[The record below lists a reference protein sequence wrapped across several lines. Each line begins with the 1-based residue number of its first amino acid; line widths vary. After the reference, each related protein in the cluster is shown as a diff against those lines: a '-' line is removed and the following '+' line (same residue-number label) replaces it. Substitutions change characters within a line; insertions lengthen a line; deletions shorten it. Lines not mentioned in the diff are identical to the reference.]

1 MQYDS
6 MMHLIVPSLLESG
19 LFTEAS
25 AHYARLNSFAR
36 SARLDTSDMIA
47 KTFKFSNYTTGLEM
61 SRFLVRVNNSLHLR
75 VAVSEL
81 PLLEMVTAPALSNPE
96 TACQYLDQICGS
108 VSGAAAVLTGSVSL
122 ALPSHGLLSD
132 TELARLDDNSDYAL
146 LVLADLT
153 AAEEEEQR
161 LQQRRDLEM
170 RIRVAQRLQK
180 VLFHALDGDVGE
192 GEGHLASLRTLVQG
206 GADGPNASQYSR
218 FQQRVSCEHIGSASC
233 SPSFSPTTDAGPGC
247 GDGEGRGEEPGFE
260 AALWMA
266 ILQGLGFAL
275 ACAAVI
281 EASLGKSS
289 HDPKEASPA
298 SPSPAVKAEAEA
310 EAGVL
315 EVVTSKAK
323 DAVEKSGQVLSSLSV
338 LRAALACREQ
348 RNLPLPPPSASA
360 SASSEG
366 KAGGKSMA
374 APVSPMWLRRIAALV
389 RLLAPT
395 VPVLLHAALVS
406 LPCSKRPKAQKSGGF
421 GNGSRKAKG
430 APKQGEGG
438 QAEPQGDEAA
448 MQALTKQIQAVGDAN
463 RTVTEALC
471 KLLGTSLPSCLISP
485 RAKGFLPFLTLPF
498 PFIHS
503 PIQSMFIVT

>member
-6 MMHLIVPSLLESG
+6 MMHLIIPSLLESG
-19 LFTEAS
+19 LFTEAL
-25 AHYARLNSFAR
+25 AHYSRLNSFAR

-75 VAVSEL
+75 AAVSEF
-81 PLLEMVTAPALSNPE
+81 PLLEMVTVPALSNPE
-96 TACQYLDQICGS
+96 AACQYLDQICGS
-108 VSGAAAVLTGSVSL
+108 VSGAGAVLTGSAPL
-122 ALPSHGLLSD
+122 ALPSHALLSD
-132 TELARLDDNSDYAL
+132 AELAGLDDNSDYAL

-170 RIRVAQRLQK
+170 RIRVAQRLLRL
-180 VLFHALDGDVGE
+180 LFHALDGDVGE
-192 GEGHLASLRTLVQG
+192 GECHLASLRSLVRG
-206 GADGPNASQYSR
+206 GADKPNASQYSR
-218 FQQRVSCEHIGSASC
+218 FQQRVSCEHIGSTSC
-233 SPSFSPTTDAGPGC
+233 SPSLSPTTDTAPGG
-247 GDGEGRGEEPGFE
+247 GDGEGREEEPGFE
-260 AALWMA
+260 AVLWAA

-289 HDPKEASPA
+289 HDPSTEASPA

-310 EAGVL
+310 ESGVL

-323 DAVEKSGQVLSSLSV
+323 DAVEKSGQVLSSLSA

-348 RNLPLPPPSASA
+348 RNLPLPPSA

-374 APVSPMWLRRIAALV
+374 APVSPTWLRRIAALV

-438 QAEPQGDEAA
+438 PQAETQGDEAA

-471 KLLGTSLPSCLISP
+471 KLLGTLLPSCLISP
-485 RAKGFLPFLTLPF
+485 RAKGFLHFLTLPF

-503 PIQSMFIVT
+503 PI